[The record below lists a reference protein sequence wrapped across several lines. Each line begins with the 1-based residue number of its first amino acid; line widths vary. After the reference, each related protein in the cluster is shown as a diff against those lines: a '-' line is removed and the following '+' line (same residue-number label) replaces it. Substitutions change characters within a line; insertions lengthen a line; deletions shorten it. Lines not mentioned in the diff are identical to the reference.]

1 MGLIGLLL
9 AQGLAVAAAEPQVQT
24 LHLMGRSSVEAYSV
38 VLEPSDR
45 QWLKQ
50 HGPLRLGIS
59 APDYGPF
66 DLTVNGQDFEG
77 LTADYAQLLSQLLHV
92 DIEVKRYPSRPQA
105 IEALKLGELDLLS
118 SSNGFEA
125 QYPEL
130 VLSLAYADD
139 SPALVT
145 RSSNRQR
152 PPVDLAGL
160 RVAMLDHYLPPQK
173 VKDFYPKAT
182 LQLYPS
188 TLTAIGAVAFGQADI
203 YLGDF
208 ISASYLIHK
217 NYLNN
222 VQLADFS
229 RLEDNPFSFALRRD
243 NPGLLRMVNAAL
255 VAIPASVRMTIL
267 QRWSADG
274 PQINNPWH
282 FKPTAGELR
291 WMIEHPRIKVAIND
305 QFMPLSFVDE
315 QGELKGLVADLL
327 ATLSVRT
334 GIEFEAVRAHSVLEV
349 VALVK
354 SGKADMLGGITRS
367 TALENKL
374 TFTRPYLITPFV
386 LTTPIGP
393 DGPQTLDDM
402 AGLRVALVRG
412 NALREFIV
420 QNHPNITVVD
430 ADNAPAALEMVA
442 KGKADAAIS
451 TLASARFLVS
461 RRFAKQL
468 KITSTVGTQPEQI
481 GFATADDNPHLSA
494 ILSKALLSLTPG
506 DMSEL
511 SSRWR
516 TDTSPVESFWL
527 RNRAEIIQGFT
538 IAAALLLVAIAW
550 ITYLQRVI
558 ARRQQLVNELNAAKQ
573 RADEANR
580 AKTTFLATMSHEIRT
595 PMNAVIGM
603 LELAMKKADQG
614 IIDRF
619 AIEVASVSARELLDL
634 IGDILDIARIE
645 SGHLSL
651 NPKRSNIKSL
661 VEAVTRMFDGL
672 ARQKQLSL
680 VCESSPAADVDVLI
694 DPIRFKQIVSNLLS
708 NAIKFTN
715 KGEVRLT
722 LTVQPAHD
730 AQHVS
735 VCLRVADTGVGISV
749 QDQSRL
755 FSPFVQASN
764 NTQSARQGS
773 GLGLVIC
780 RELCEMMGGQL
791 HLNSVEG
798 LGTQIDIVMVV
809 PVLEHEE
816 HAVDGHEPEPGIG
829 RSLNILVVDDYPA
842 NRMLLAQQLSY
853 LGHRVTDA
861 ENGVLGLKAW
871 RLGYF
876 DVVITDCSMPLMNG
890 YQLAQAIRAEEAQ
903 LARAACQIF
912 GFTANAQPGEVERC
926 LEAGMDRCLFKP
938 ISLKDLSACL
948 ATGQVQSLKGIN
960 GDESGRDDEIDLTYL
975 KQLSQGDESM
985 IQGLLA
991 ELATRNRQDLA
1002 ALIELFVKD
1011 DYAGMAALAHGIKG
1025 GGRLVRARKLIEC
1038 CEQLEAVCQAGEPQ
1052 GLTVAVD
1059 ALHSSMEQLA
1069 DELER
1074 YAQANQS
1081 QG

>member
-315 QGELKGLVADLL
+315 QGEFKGLVADLL

-791 HLNSVEG
+791 HLDSLEG

-948 ATGQVQSLKGIN
+948 ATGQVQSLKGID